1 MAEQLFNSLICTG
14 LGVEHD
20 PRALRWRNWCGVS
33 SMPMRLRNVFLI
45 NNATLCGCFA
55 LPSMLTNSRSGR
67 RRMILGA
74 MLSRYSSS
82 ILAS

>member
-1 MAEQLFNSLICTG
+1 
-14 LGVEHD
+14 
-20 PRALRWRNWCGVS
+20 
-33 SMPMRLRNVFLI
+33 
-45 NNATLCGCFA
+45 
-55 LPSMLTNSRSGR
+55 MLTNSRSGR